1 VRAVLRIRNSKHIK
15 EALTNS
21 ANSRSLL
28 LAALGASDFVV
39 ALFSMGW
46 NFIFEYYSQRIEE
59 WANPDRPLLP

>member
-46 NFIFEYYSQRIEE
+46 NFIFEYYS
-59 WANPDRPLLP
+59 